1 MLSKIN
7 KLSSYQSPCVR
18 VHTPVSRADNTAHSP
33 HTVYILFVCSAI
45 VALETFTL
53 IDLTLY
59 LFL

>member
-7 KLSSYQSPCVR
+7 KLSSYQSPC